1 MKNFNFLHLRK
12 FIKSFYSLRGNIFVF
27 LKARRLRCFTVICFE
42 VNLPFKLTALGVL
55 VEVILEFPLGADALP
70 QRPRYH
76 EVGCAQHKQRQQ
88 QQDHVEKYIEHLFV
102 YKWLARP

>member
-1 MKNFNFLHLRK
+1 MGIFLFFKKSSRSEDLILPWQASKEKPGCFN
-12 FIKSFYSLRGNIFVF
+12 
-27 LKARRLRCFTVICFE
+27 VICFE
-42 VNLPFKLTALGVL
+42 VNLSFKLTALGVL

-76 EVGCAQHKQRQQ
+76 EVGCAQDKQRQQ